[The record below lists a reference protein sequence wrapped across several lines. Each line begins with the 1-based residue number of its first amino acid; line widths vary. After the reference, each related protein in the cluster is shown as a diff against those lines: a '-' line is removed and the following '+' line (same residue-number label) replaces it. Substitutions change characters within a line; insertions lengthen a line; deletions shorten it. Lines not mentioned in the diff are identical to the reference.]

1 MKSIIDVLRF
11 WVETALWTLLEKKVD
26 SISSSFW
33 SRTVLSCVI
42 WVTNCMLAT
51 RGMLKVLRQT
61 MVKHLTMF
69 CSCSIFSLLKSP

>member
-1 MKSIIDVLRF
+1 M
-11 WVETALWTLLEKKVD
+11 ETALWTLLEKKVD

-61 MVKHLTMF
+61 FLTNRKERKFKLAQSSTSME
-69 CSCSIFSLLKSP
+69 SNRLAT